1 MSVSEGMCK
10 PHYGNQD
17 FSPLA
22 TGIYFI
28 VIMKKTPLHN
38 GNSLMTDQ
46 NGSSTTHA
54 FEQCPGEK
62 MLPGTFLS
70 NLMSQI

>member
-1 MSVSEGMCK
+1 MCK

-17 FSPLA
+17 FSPLT

-38 GNSLMTDQ
+38 GNSPLRTKMGVAVLMPLNSAVSWRKHVAWYVSIKPNESDI
-46 NGSSTTHA
+46 
-54 FEQCPGEK
+54 K
-62 MLPGTFLS
+62 
-70 NLMSQI
+70 QI